1 MGVDTIRHTYADRF
15 PRLHRSPKFPD
26 PRAPFV
32 NARKHTGTSL
42 AFAIGLALSVQADLH
57 AAKPGEII
65 VLRSGPGVQDGAR
78 FPVKMTT
85 DGLTWS
91 GRETPVT
98 RASKLLSLNRRV
110 LGIDSLEFDF
120 VPAAT
125 SEVPGG
131 SHVRFTQRY
140 RGVEVH
146 RGELV
151 VSMDRRGSLTMV
163 ADAHIP
169 RISVDRITPALSAAE
184 ALKRAAAAIGT
195 SSQPIGAPDRADL
208 VIARGQDRKDRLVYR
223 VSMTREQPA
232 GDWEVLVD
240 AATGDIHGIEDRFVQ
255 HHGGIHVQGQGMT
268 YLSDPLGAA
277 RAVYGSPGFI
287 DGGDADTDSLHAYRA
302 PVRLDSLVV
311 ENGLA
316 WLRGPYCSVADIE
329 APYDSVD
336 FVQPPPYRFDYDRS
350 QPGFEAVMVYYHAT
364 QSLLRFESLGF
375 FLSRLRSLRLD
386 PHGFQGKDNSHY
398 SPSGNWISF
407 GTGGVDDAEDAD
419 VIWHEY
425 GHAIHYTIV
434 PGWGGGDC
442 AALGE
447 GYGDYWAGSY
457 ARSLDQWGVND
468 PQHAWTFKW
477 DGHNE
482 FWEGRILNDAR
493 RYPFDGLS
501 PHTAGQIWASALM
514 DIHDQVGR
522 DVADRLVLKSLYYLS
537 NGISAR
543 DAAYALLQADIDLY
557 DGSHLGLL
565 HRVLGTERGFLP
577 PESGSTILVLSD
589 AGPGASGDASSAVSG
604 AGALGVLASMHVP
617 SGYAVHVADWATFEP
632 RAFLDAA
639 VAVVL
644 SGGNPNPLDNETRR
658 RSLSDFVRAGGRVIL
673 EGSEVAGRMLSSDI
687 EPEFARDVLAI
698 EGVTGPLHCT
708 SLRATTDL
716 LFTAPNPLP
725 SVLAFQ
731 PRADTSARSGVR
743 PIVGHSEI
751 AAAALWNDPE
761 SPAGIVTRSAPEGG
775 LRSIFFSFAIGTM
788 ADSTEGA
795 GLLENAVFTL
805 LGEKSTTPVENDPG
819 ALPDRARLR
828 QNYPNPF
835 NPSTTIQFT
844 LALPQRAV
852 IRVYDLL
859 GREVALLMD
868 ETRAAGTYEVDWNAN
883 GMPSGVYLCQL
894 TAGGSVH
901 TTRMVLMK

>member
-1 MGVDTIRHTYADRF
+1 MSYLCRLI
-15 PRLHRSPKFPD
+15 PRLHRSSRFPD

-32 NARKHTGTSL
+32 NARQHTGASL
-42 AFAIGLALSVQADLH
+42 ALAVGLALVVQANLH
-57 AAKPGEII
+57 AAEPGETV
-65 VLRSGPGVQDGAR
+65 VLRSGPAVQGGGRSA
-78 FPVKMTT
+78 VKMMT
-85 DGLTWS
+85 DGLAWS
-91 GRETPVT
+91 GRESPAA

-110 LGIDSLEFDF
+110 LEIDTLGIDF
-120 VPAAT
+120 VPTAT

-151 VSMDRRGSLTMV
+151 VSMDRRGSLTLV
-163 ADAHIP
+163 ADAHVP
-169 RISVDRITPALSAAE
+169 GISVAGITPALSAAG
-184 ALKRAAAAIGT
+184 ALQRAAAALGA
-195 SSQPIGAPDRADL
+195 SSLPIGAPDRADL
-208 VIARGQDRKDRLVYR
+208 VIARGEDGKDRLVYR
-223 VSMTREQPA
+223 VSMTREQPP

-240 AATGDIHGIEDRFVQ
+240 AATGTIHGMEDRFVQ
-255 HHGGIHVQGQGMT
+255 HHGGVHVHGRGMT
-268 YLSDPLGAA
+268 YLSDPLSAA
-277 RAVYGSPGFI
+277 RAAYGSPEFI
-287 DGGDADTDSLHAYRA
+287 DGGDADTDSLRACRA

-336 FVQPPPYRFDYDRS
+336 VVQPPPYLFDYGRS
-350 QPGFEAVMVYYHAT
+350 QSGFEAVMVYYHAI

-375 FLSRLRSLRLD
+375 FLPRLRSIRLD

-457 ARSLDQWGVND
+457 ARSLGQWGASD

-482 FWEGRILNDAR
+482 FWDGRILNDTR

-501 PHTAGQIWASALM
+501 PHAAGQIWASALM
-514 DIHDQVGR
+514 DIHDQAGR
-522 DVADRLVLKSLYYLS
+522 DVADRLVLKSLYYLT

-565 HRVLGTERGFLP
+565 RRVLGAERGFLP

-589 AGPGASGDASSAVSG
+589 AGSGAGGGTSSAVSG
-604 AGALGVLASMHVP
+604 AGALGVLASMHLP
-617 SGYAVHVADWATFEP
+617 SGYALRIADWGTFEP
-632 RAFLDAA
+632 HALLDAA

-644 SGGNPNPLDNETRR
+644 SGGNPYPLEDGTRR
-658 RSLSDFVRAGGRVIL
+658 RSLGDFVRAGGRVIL
-673 EGSEVAGRMLSSDI
+673 EGSEVAARMLSAEV

-698 EGVTGPLHCT
+698 DGVTGPLHCT
-708 SLRATTDL
+708 SLRAATDL
-716 LFTAPNPLP
+716 LFTAPNILP

-731 PRADTSARSGVR
+731 PRADTTARSGVR
-743 PIVGHSEI
+743 PLGGRLEV
-751 AAAALWNDPE
+751 AAAALW
-761 SPAGIVTRSAPEGG
+761 
-775 LRSIFFSFAIGTM
+775 
-788 ADSTEGA
+788 
-795 GLLENAVFTL
+795 
-805 LGEKSTTPVENDPG
+805 
-819 ALPDRARLR
+819 
-828 QNYPNPF
+828 
-835 NPSTTIQFT
+835 
-844 LALPQRAV
+844 
-852 IRVYDLL
+852 
-859 GREVALLMD
+859 
-868 ETRAAGTYEVDWNAN
+868 
-883 GMPSGVYLCQL
+883 
-894 TAGGSVH
+894 
-901 TTRMVLMK
+901 

>member
-15 PRLHRSPKFPD
+15 PRLHRSSQFPD

-32 NARKHTGTSL
+32 NARTHTGMSL
-42 AFAIGLALSVQADLH
+42 ALAIGLALFVQADLH

-91 GRETPVT
+91 GRETPAT

-169 RISVDRITPALSAAE
+169 RISVDRVTPALSAAE
-184 ALKRAAAAIGT
+184 ALKRAAAALGA

-208 VIARGQDRKDRLVYR
+208 VIARGEDRKDRLVYR

-255 HHGGIHVQGQGMT
+255 HHGGVHVQGQGMT

-277 RAVYGSPGFI
+277 RAEYGSPGFV

-302 PVRLDSLVV
+302 PVQLDSLVV

-350 QPGFEAVMVYYHAT
+350 QSGFEAVMVYYHAT

-375 FLSRLRSLRLD
+375 FLPRLRSLRLD

-468 PQHAWTFKW
+468 PQYAWTFKW

-482 FWEGRILNDAR
+482 FWDGRH
-493 RYPFDGLS
+493 P
-501 PHTAGQIWASALM
+501 
-514 DIHDQVGR
+514 
-522 DVADRLVLKSLYYLS
+522 
-537 NGISAR
+537 
-543 DAAYALLQADIDLY
+543 
-557 DGSHLGLL
+557 
-565 HRVLGTERGFLP
+565 ERH
-577 PESGSTILVLSD
+577 PEIPV
-589 AGPGASGDASSAVSG
+589 
-604 AGALGVLASMHVP
+604 
-617 SGYAVHVADWATFEP
+617 
-632 RAFLDAA
+632 
-639 VAVVL
+639 
-644 SGGNPNPLDNETRR
+644 R
-658 RSLSDFVRAGGRVIL
+658 RSLPSHSRPDLGIGSDG
-673 EGSEVAGRMLSSDI
+673 
-687 EPEFARDVLAI
+687 
-698 EGVTGPLHCT
+698 
-708 SLRATTDL
+708 
-716 LFTAPNPLP
+716 
-725 SVLAFQ
+725 
-731 PRADTSARSGVR
+731 
-743 PIVGHSEI
+743 
-751 AAAALWNDPE
+751 DP
-761 SPAGIVTRSAPEGG
+761 
-775 LRSIFFSFAIGTM
+775 
-788 ADSTEGA
+788 
-795 GLLENAVFTL
+795 
-805 LGEKSTTPVENDPG
+805 
-819 ALPDRARLR
+819 
-828 QNYPNPF
+828 
-835 NPSTTIQFT
+835 
-844 LALPQRAV
+844 
-852 IRVYDLL
+852 
-859 GREVALLMD
+859 
-868 ETRAAGTYEVDWNAN
+868 
-883 GMPSGVYLCQL
+883 
-894 TAGGSVH
+894 
-901 TTRMVLMK
+901 